1 MATRSSRNWKSNM
14 PGGWDSL
21 NTQTLFSAS
30 NVYGIPML
38 KHTTAAE
45 IDGLVPFNSAMPIEN
60 HACHF
65 FLDDYRF
72 ERVWNRPSVYV
83 PMLSRFP
90 VVLTPDFSLYID
102 WPFSVN
108 LWNVYRSRW
117 LGRYWQE
124 HGITVVPTVGWAGA
138 SSYTYCFQGIPPA
151 STIALSP
158 PDVRSEDVLYRFLA
172 GYHEM
177 LIQVRPLTIWSYGAL
192 PYQVRSMEVLGQKPN
207 IIEFPKR
214 WH

>member
-1 MATRSSRNWKSNM
+1 M
-14 PGGWDSL
+14 PGGWDAL
-21 NTQTLFSAS
+21 NTHALFPAA
-30 NVYGIPML
+30 NLYGIPML
-38 KHTTAAE
+38 RPTIAPEVHE
-45 IDGLVPFNSAMPIEN
+45 LVPFTSIGSRPR

-83 PMLSRFP
+83 QRLSQFP
-90 VVLTPDFSLYID
+90 VVLTPDFSLYLD
-102 WPFSVN
+102 WPYSVN

-124 HGITVVPTVGWAGA
+124 HGITVIPTVGWAGE
-138 SSYTYCFQGIPPA
+138 SSFSYCFQGIPIG
-151 STIALSP
+151 STVALSP
-158 PDVRSEDVLYRFLA
+158 PDVRSSDVLYKFLA
-172 GYHEM
+172 GYREM
-177 LIQVRPLTIWSYGAL
+177 LRQIRPVAVWSYGIL
-192 PYQVRSMEVLGQKPN
+192 PIQARSLDIDGERPK

>member
-1 MATRSSRNWKSNM
+1 MATRSSKNWKANM
-14 PGGWDSL
+14 PGGWDAL
-21 NTQTLFSAS
+21 NTHALFPAA
-30 NVYGIPML
+30 NLYGIPML
-38 KHTTAAE
+38 RSTTAPE
-45 IDGLVPFNSAMPIEN
+45 VHELVPFTSIGSRPK

-83 PMLSRFP
+83 PRLSQFP
-90 VVLTPDFSLYID
+90 VVLTPDFSLYLD

-124 HGITVVPTVGWAGA
+124 HGITVIPTVGWAGE
-138 SSYTYCFQGIPPA
+138 SSFSFCFQGIPVG
-151 STIALSP
+151 STVAISP
-158 PDVRSEDVLYRFLA
+158 PDVRSSDVLYKFLA
-172 GYHEM
+172 GYREM
-177 LIQVRPLTIWSYGAL
+177 LRQVRPAAVWSYGIL
-192 PYQVRSMEVLGQKPN
+192 PIQARSLDIDGERPK

>member
-1 MATRSSRNWKSNM
+1 MATRSSKNWKANM
-14 PGGWDSL
+14 PGGWDAL
-21 NTQTLFSAS
+21 NTHALYPAA
-30 NVYGIPML
+30 NLYGIPML
-38 KHTTAAE
+38 KYTTAPE
-45 IDGLVPFNSAMPIEN
+45 ILGLVPFNSPELLEGYAG
-60 HACHF
+60 HF

-83 PMLSRFP
+83 SRLSQFP
-90 VVLTPDFSLYID
+90 VVLTPDFSLYLD

-124 HGITVVPTVGWAGA
+124 HGITVVPTVGWAGE
-138 SSYTYCFQGIPPA
+138 SSFSFCFQGIPVG
-151 STIALSP
+151 STVALSP
-158 PDVRSEDVLYRFLA
+158 PDVRSSEILYKFLA
-172 GYHEM
+172 GFQAM
-177 LIQVRPLTIWSYGAL
+177 LNRIRPIAVWSYGIL
-192 PYQVRSMEVLGQKPN
+192 PIQARSLDIAGQRPK

>member
-1 MATRSSRNWKSNM
+1 MATRSSKNWKANM
-14 PGGWDSL
+14 PGGWDAL
-21 NTQTLFSAS
+21 NTHALYPAA
-30 NVYGIPML
+30 NIYGIPML
-38 KHTTAAE
+38 RPTVAPEVHE
-45 IDGLVPFNSAMPIEN
+45 LVPFTSIGSRPR

-83 PMLSRFP
+83 PRLSQFP
-90 VVLTPDFSLYID
+90 VVLTPDFSLYLD
-102 WPFSVN
+102 WPYSVN

-124 HGITVVPTVGWAGA
+124 HGITVVPTVGWAGE
-138 SSYTYCFQGIPPA
+138 SSFSYCFQGIPVG
-151 STIALSP
+151 STVALSP
-158 PDVRSEDVLYRFLA
+158 PDVRSSDVLYKFLA
-172 GYHEM
+172 GYREM
-177 LIQVRPLTIWSYGAL
+177 LRQVRPAAVWSYGIL
-192 PYQVRSMEVLGQKPN
+192 PAQVRSLDIPGHKPI

>member
-1 MATRSSRNWKSNM
+1 MATRSSKNWKANM
-14 PGGWDSL
+14 PGGWDAL
-21 NTQTLFSAS
+21 NTHALFPAA
-30 NVYGIPML
+30 NLYGIPML
-38 KHTTAAE
+38 RPTVAPEVHE
-45 IDGLVPFNSAMPIEN
+45 LVPFTSIGSRPR

-83 PMLSRFP
+83 QRLSQFP
-90 VVLTPDFSLYID
+90 VVLTPDFSLYLD
-102 WPFSVN
+102 WPYSVN

-124 HGITVVPTVGWAGA
+124 HGITVIPTVGWAGE
-138 SSYTYCFQGIPPA
+138 SSFSYCFQGIPIG
-151 STIALSP
+151 STVAISP
-158 PDVRSEDVLYRFLA
+158 PDVRSSDVLYKFLA
-172 GYHEM
+172 GYREM
-177 LIQVRPLTIWSYGAL
+177 LRQIRPVAVWSYGIL
-192 PYQVRSMEVLGQKPN
+192 PIQARSLDIDGERPK

>member
-1 MATRSSRNWKSNM
+1 MATRSSKNWKANM
-14 PGGWDSL
+14 PGGWDAL
-21 NTQTLFSAS
+21 NTHALFPAA
-30 NVYGIPML
+30 NLYGIPML
-38 KHTTAAE
+38 RPTTAPE
-45 IDGLVPFNSAMPIEN
+45 VHELVPFTSIGSRPR

-83 PMLSRFP
+83 PRLSQFP
-90 VVLTPDFSLYID
+90 VVLTPDFSLYLD

-124 HGITVVPTVGWAGA
+124 HGITVVPTVGWAGE
-138 SSYTYCFQGIPPA
+138 SSFSFCFQGIPVG
-151 STIALSP
+151 STVALSP
-158 PDVRSEDVLYRFLA
+158 PDVRSSDVLYKFLA
-172 GYHEM
+172 GYREM
-177 LIQVRPLTIWSYGAL
+177 LRQVRPAAVWSYGIL
-192 PYQVRSMEVLGQKPN
+192 PVQVRSLDISGHKP
-207 IIEFPKR
+207 IITEFPKR

>member
-1 MATRSSRNWKSNM
+1 MATRSSKNWKANM
-14 PGGWDSL
+14 PGGWDAL
-21 NTQTLFSAS
+21 NTDTLFPAA
-30 NVYGIPML
+30 NIYGIPML
-38 KHTTAAE
+38 RLTTAPE
-45 IDGLVPFNSAMPIEN
+45 IHGLIPFTGSGPLAG

-83 PMLSRFP
+83 SRLSQFP
-90 VVLTPDFSLYID
+90 VVLTPDFSLYLD

-124 HGITVVPTVGWAGA
+124 HGITVVPTVGWAGE
-138 SSYTYCFQGIPPA
+138 SSFSFCFQGILLG
-151 STIALSP
+151 STVAISP
-158 PDVRSEDVLYRFLA
+158 PDVRSSDVLYKFLA
-172 GYHEM
+172 GYREM
-177 LIQVRPLTIWSYGAL
+177 LRQVRPAAVWSYGIL
-192 PYQVRSMEVLGQKPN
+192 PAQVRSLDISGHKP
-207 IIEFPKR
+207 IITEFPKR

>member
-1 MATRSSRNWKSNM
+1 MATRSSKNWKANM
-14 PGGWDSL
+14 PGGWDAL
-21 NTQTLFSAS
+21 NTHALFPVA
-30 NVYGIPML
+30 NIYGIPML
-38 KHTTAAE
+38 RPTAAPE
-45 IDGLVPFNSAMPIEN
+45 IHGLIPFTSIGSPPR

-83 PMLSRFP
+83 PRLSKFP
-90 VVLTPDFSLYID
+90 VVLTPDFSLYLD

-138 SSYTYCFQGIPPA
+138 SSFSYCFQGIPVG
-151 STIALSP
+151 STVAISP
-158 PDVRSEDVLYRFLA
+158 PDIRSSDVLYKFLA
-172 GYHEM
+172 GYREM
-177 LIQVRPLTIWSYGAL
+177 LRQVLPAAVWSYGIL
-192 PYQVRSMEVLGQKPN
+192 PAQVRSLDICGHKP
-207 IIEFPKR
+207 IITEFPKR

>member
-1 MATRSSRNWKSNM
+1 MATRSSKNWKANM
-14 PGGWDSL
+14 PGGWDAL
-21 NTQTLFSAS
+21 NTHALYPAA
-30 NVYGIPML
+30 NLYGIPTL
-38 KHTTAAE
+38 RHTAAPE
-45 IDGLVPFNSAMPIEN
+45 ILGLVPFNGPGPRES

-83 PMLSRFP
+83 PMLSQFR
-90 VVLTPDFSLYID
+90 VVLTPDFSLYTD

-108 LWNVYRSRW
+108 LWNTYRSRW

-124 HGITVVPTVGWAGA
+124 HGIIVVPTVGWAGE
-138 SSYTYCFQGIPPA
+138 SSFSFCFQGIPA
-151 STIALSP
+151 GSTVALSP
-158 PDVRSEDVLYRFLA
+158 PDVRTSDVLYKFLA
-172 GYHEM
+172 GFQE
-177 LIQVRPLTIWSYGAL
+177 LLRRVRPIAVWSYGIL
-192 PYQVRSMEVLGQKPN
+192 PVQARAQEIDGERPK